1 MTHRR
6 RFDLVHAQ
14 LMDID
19 RALALLRRL
28 QPKAYEAA
36 VLVGILEFN
45 TRTAAALAG
54 VKSHVTM
61 QNRYRHAITTMTDYL
76 NLGRRT

>member
-19 RALALLRRL
+19 RAMALLRRL

-36 VLVGILEFN
+36 TLVGILGYS

-54 VKSHVTM
+54 VSSPQTM
-61 QNRYRHAITTMTDYL
+61 SNRYRHAITTMTDYL